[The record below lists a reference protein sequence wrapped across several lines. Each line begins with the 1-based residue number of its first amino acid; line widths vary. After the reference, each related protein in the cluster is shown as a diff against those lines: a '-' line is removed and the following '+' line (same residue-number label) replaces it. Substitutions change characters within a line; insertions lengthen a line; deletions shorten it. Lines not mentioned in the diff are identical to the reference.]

1 MSSPTPAQQV
11 AHTGQAGVQPRRA
24 PVRPEQAAGSSSRA
38 APATDQVVPPA
49 DLPASAAGPRRW
61 RALAV
66 SLVAAFMAL
75 LDSSIV
81 NVALPSMERGLGA
94 SAGTIQWVVS
104 GYALAFGLAPVPAGR
119 LLLGCGEGAWG
130 YSSNGIDLRDE
141 CNISGAGIGIDA
153 AVLALHRRNY
163 LIRRAPPFVPLVELL
178 SGPRAGG
185 SMAIETAEFGRTGH
199 VSARV
204 IFGGAALAAT
214 SQRVADETLELLL
227 RYGVNHIDVASS
239 YGEAEVRIRPWLRE
253 PDRFFVAT
261 KGDERTAAGARVE
274 LHRSLDR
281 LGVDHVDLWQ
291 LHALADPIEWDV
303 ALSPG
308 GAIEAAVEAREQGLV
323 RWIGVTGHGAQIAAT
338 HRRSLDRFDFD
349 SVLLPYN
356 FVTMQNSYYAANF
369 EAVYRT
375 CQERRVAMQ
384 TIKSI
389 ALRPWKGR
397 PHTRSTWYE
406 PLERQ
411 KDIDLAVW
419 WALSRPGIFLDS
431 VGDVELLPKVLDAA
445 SRFTE
450 APDDAAMSTLLHR
463 SRTEPLFV

>member
-1 MSSPTPAQQV
+1 
-11 AHTGQAGVQPRRA
+11 
-24 PVRPEQAAGSSSRA
+24 
-38 APATDQVVPPA
+38 
-49 DLPASAAGPRRW
+49 
-61 RALAV
+61 
-66 SLVAAFMAL
+66 
-75 LDSSIV
+75 
-81 NVALPSMERGLGA
+81 
-94 SAGTIQWVVS
+94 
-104 GYALAFGLAPVPAGR
+104 
-119 LLLGCGEGAWG
+119 
-130 YSSNGIDLRDE
+130 
-141 CNISGAGIGIDA
+141 
-153 AVLALHRRNY
+153 
-163 LIRRAPPFVPLVELL
+163 
-178 SGPRAGG
+178 
-185 SMAIETAEFGRTGH
+185 MAIETAEFGRTGH
-199 VSARV
+199 LSTRV
-204 IFGGAALAAT
+204 IFGAAALAAT
-214 SQRVADETLELLL
+214 SQRVADETLEVLL

-239 YGEAEVRIRPWLRE
+239 YGEAEVRIQPWLRRE

-261 KGDERTAAGARVE
+261 KGDERTAAGARAE

-281 LGVDHVDLWQ
+281 MGVDHVDLWQ

-308 GAIEAAVEAREQGLV
+308 GALEAAVEAREQGLV

-389 ALRPWKGR
+389 ALRPWEGR

-411 KDIDLAVW
+411 EDIDLAVW

-431 VGDVELLPKVLDAA
+431 VGDVGLLPKVLDAA
-445 SRFTE
+445 SRFTVP
-450 APDDAAMSTLLHR
+450 PDDAAMSALVGR
-463 SRTEPLFV
+463 SHTEPLFV